1 MAVALAFEQQNLPI
15 CRSTSFQ
22 LRLANKNDVAP
33 GCRRT
38 GVESGTSMRITIERS
53 NLLKSLNHVHRV
65 VERRNTIPIL
75 SNVLLRADGGS
86 LEMKATDLD
95 LEITEAT
102 PAQTEQ
108 AGATTVPAHLLY
120 DIVRKLSDGSEV
132 LLATTP
138 DGGSMT
144 VASGRSKF
152 SLQCLPQ
159 SDFPDLTAGSFSH
172 TFRLK
177 ASDLKMLID
186 RTQFAIST
194 EETRY
199 YLNGIFIHTIES
211 AGQLKLRAVAT
222 DGHRLARAD
231 VEAPSGSEG
240 MPGIIIPRKTVG
252 ELQKLVDNPD
262 LIVAV
267 EVSDAKI
274 RFTIGSVVLTSKL
287 IDGTFPDYQ
296 RVIPQ
301 NNDKELKI
309 DCQSFA
315 QAVDRVST
323 ISSERGRAV
332 KLALAEG
339 QLTLIVNNPD
349 SGSATEE
356 LPVGYQN
363 DPLEIGFNAKYLLD
377 ITAQLSG
384 DEAVFML
391 ADPGSPTLVRDLAGD
406 DALYVLMPMRV

>member
-1 MAVALAFEQQNLPI
+1 
-15 CRSTSFQ
+15 
-22 LRLANKNDVAP
+22 
-33 GCRRT
+33 
-38 GVESGTSMRITIERS
+38 MRITLERS

-75 SNVLLRADGGS
+75 SNVLLRADGS
-86 LEMKATDLD
+86 TLDMKATDLD
-95 LEITEAT
+95 LEVTEAT
-102 PAQTEQ
+102 PASVQE

-132 LLATTP
+132 VLTTHP
-138 DGGSMT
+138 DGATMT

-172 TFRLK
+172 AFKLK
-177 ASDLKMLID
+177 AADLKMLID

-199 YLNGIFIHTIES
+199 YLNGIFFHTIE
-211 AGQLKLRAVAT
+211 ADGDLKLRAVAT

-231 VEAPSGSEG
+231 LVAPSGSEG

-252 ELQKLVDNPD
+252 ELQKLLDDPD
-262 LIVAV
+262 ALISV
-267 EVSDAKI
+267 EISDAKI
-274 RFTIGSVVLTSKL
+274 RLTIGSIVLTSKL

-296 RVIPQ
+296 RVIPSG
-301 NNDKELKI
+301 NDKEMRVS
-309 DCQSFA
+309 CQSFA

-332 KLALAEG
+332 KLSLSDG
-339 QLTLIVNNPD
+339 QLTLTVNNPD

-356 LPVGYQN
+356 LAVGYGH
-363 DPLEIGFNAKYLLD
+363 DPMEIGFNARYLLD
-377 ITAQLSG
+377 ITGQLSG
-384 DEAVFML
+384 GDAIFML
-391 ADPGSPTLVRDLAGD
+391 ADAGSPTLVRDTAGD

>member
-1 MAVALAFEQQNLPI
+1 MRSRSLDRDRSKAV
-15 CRSTSFQ
+15 
-22 LRLANKNDVAP
+22 V
-33 GCRRT
+33 
-38 GVESGTSMRITIERS
+38 SMRITLERS

-75 SNVLLRADGGS
+75 SNVLLRAEGAS
-86 LEMKATDLD
+86 LAMKATDLD

-102 PAQTEQ
+102 PAMVEQ

-120 DIVRKLSDGSEV
+120 EIVRKLPDGAEV

-138 DGGSMT
+138 DGASMT

-152 SLQCLPQ
+152 SLQCL
-159 SDFPDLTAGSFSH
+159 SETDFPDLTAGNFSH
-172 TFRLK
+172 SFKLK

-199 YLNGIFIHTIES
+199 YLNGIFLHTIES
-211 AGQLKLRAVAT
+211 GGALKLRAVAT

-252 ELQKLVDNPD
+252 ELQKLMDNPD
-262 LIVAV
+262 LLVTV

-274 RFTIGSVVLTSKL
+274 RLTIGEIVITSKL

-296 RVIPQ
+296 RVIPAA
-301 NNDKELKI
+301 NDKEMRV
-309 DCQSFA
+309 DCQTFA

-332 KLALAEG
+332 KLALSDG
-339 QLTLIVNNPD
+339 HLMLTVNNPD

-356 LPVGYQN
+356 VAVGYEN
-363 DPLEIGFNAKYLLD
+363 DAMEIGFNAKYLLD

-384 DEAVFML
+384 DDAIFLL
-391 ADPGSPTLVRDLAGD
+391 ADAGSPTLIRDTAGD